1 MEAVKKVP
9 EGTGVETE
17 DEVRARLKT
26 HLAQPGASQARVA
39 RAIGMTG
46 SAVSQWLGD
55 KYQGDNATV
64 SQRIASYLALDGQRV
79 EAPKGA
85 GFVQTAVA
93 KDVHT
98 VCQYSHVN
106 RDIGLVYGEA
116 GMGKTYALREY
127 QRAHPDTILLRCNP
141 SWKTPQAMLEA
152 VLLEVG
158 RKVRG
163 MNALHRHIRELVGAL
178 EETGRLVIPDEAQFL
193 GTRSLEVVRTLHD
206 EAEVGIVL
214 SGNLD
219 VYSQMHGEGMASFA
233 QLFSRVGIRR
243 QILLGAPREDVER
256 IATAITSGIDE
267 DALTFLVEKTH
278 ERGGV
283 RRMVKILTLGSEV
296 AGGATAQIQRAHL
309 VAAERMLI
317 GGRA

>member
-1 MEAVKKVP
+1 MPQSLSVRNRCGRNTGF
-9 EGTGVETE
+9 GTGRVTSEMVTATVAGRRSRRRSASGFVPIGA
-17 DEVRARLKT
+17 VRA
-26 HLAQPGASQARVA
+26 A
-39 RAIGMTG
+39 
-46 SAVSQWLGD
+46 
-55 KYQGDNATV
+55 
-64 SQRIASYLALDGQRV
+64 RIASYLALDGQRV

-178 EETGRLVIPDEAQFL
+178 EETGRLVILDEAQFL

-243 QILLGAPREDVER
+243 QILLGAPRSYEL
-256 IATAITSGIDE
+256 
-267 DALTFLVEKTH
+267 AL
-278 ERGGV
+278 RW
-283 RRMVKILTLGSEV
+283 TL
-296 AGGATAQIQRAHL
+296 
-309 VAAERMLI
+309 
-317 GGRA
+317 